1 MGYSASTQA
10 AIREDLNLSLAEV
23 NILVS
28 SSYWQMIYT
37 ILSELKT
44 TNIVLRGMQFSVFG
58 SLVTIGTMLGAI
70 TSGRIMDFI
79 GRKGV
84 CEI

>member
-1 MGYSASTQA
+1 
-10 AIREDLNLSLAEV
+10 
-23 NILVS
+23 
-28 SSYWQMIYT
+28 MIYT